1 VIEEAGVHHEPEERP
16 AGDGTPSASDRHAPD
31 ASDGKQG
38 LVLGVMGSLLALDLL
53 SKAWI
58 QGNFLLGQSMELIG
72 DWVRLTY
79 LLNPGAAFGL
89 HVGGWSRA
97 VFATLAV
104 LAVAVVVVIVRE
116 TPAADRLR
124 LAALSLILGG
134 ALGNLLDRLRAH
146 GAVVD
151 FLDVGFGSFRW
162 PVFNVADVGVTT
174 GAVLL
179 VVLLWGERPSEAA
192 ERGTETA
199 AESDASPA
207 PGG

>member
-1 VIEEAGVHHEPEERP
+1 VNQEGGAKVDEG
-16 AGDGTPSASDRHAPD
+16 
-31 ASDGKQG
+31 GKQR
-38 LVLGVMGSLLALDLL
+38 LVFGVMGSLLAIDLV

-58 QGNFLLGQSMELIG
+58 QGNFLLGQSMELFG

-89 HVGGWSRA
+89 HVGVWSRA

-104 LAVAVVVVIVRE
+104 VAVAVIVMIVRE

-124 LAALSLILGG
+124 LSALAMILGG

-179 VVLLWGERPSEAA
+179 VALLWGERSM
-192 ERGTETA
+192 
-199 AESDASPA
+199 SPA
-207 PGG
+207 PEGAPEGPVESDGSPAQQ